1 MGSKSRQTIKI
12 GVTGHRFT
20 NIDVALRSGMVCAID
35 AIREISDQSEILL
48 YSALAEGA
56 DQLAAEVALA
66 DTMINLVVPLPMPEM
81 NYLQG
86 FKTTEGRERFS
97 ALLKAAESVIRLP
110 EQQSNTV
117 AFQELGIY
125 LASTCDCLIAVWN
138 GVMNGK
144 IGGTGAV
151 VQAFLDQHKVVYWV
165 YCPNPNSSDSQP
177 RSVKKNVGDLDVI
190 YSSQMNY

>member
-20 NIDVALRSGMVCAID
+20 NIDDALRSGMVCAID
-35 AIREISDQSEILL
+35 AIRENFNQSEILL

-66 DTMINLVVPLPMPEM
+66 NTMIDLVVPLPMQEM

-86 FKTTEGRERFS
+86 FKTTEGRERFA

-110 EQQSNTV
+110 EQQSKTA

-144 IGGTGAV
+144 PGGTGDV
-151 VQAFLDQHKVVYWV
+151 VQSFLRQHKVVYWV
-165 YCPNPNSSDSQP
+165 YCSNPNSSSSQP
-177 RSVKKNVGDLDVI
+177 RSVKKTMGDLEVLHT
-190 YSSQMNY
+190 Y